1 MNFFNVSL
9 QAGLLWEASL
19 AERADEEWVLVL
31 SLHVRVQCRLCCEHL
46 VAVLAWEALAYV
58 VMESLN
64 VS

>member
-19 AERADEEWVLVL
+19 AEWADEEWILVL
-31 SLHVRVQCRLCCEHL
+31 SLHVGFQSRLRCEHL
-46 VAVLAWEALAYV
+46 VAVLAREALAYI